1 MSRDPVNVIG
11 HPRCGVIRWSS
22 STIIYL
28 SGFNKRNSS
37 TPHLTAKRELVYF
50 FKSIGMKLLT
60 AWLRSIQ
67 ENLIALFRVSE
78 FSFQINFQS
87 KYGDLEKNI
96 RITNWIELLNLAV
109 KWSCVVANTIIENYF
124 VKISIYCKEI
134 FNKLRH
140 YVTFKLKLWRPQ
152 SVTLSTII
160 IRHGAGKVNAWT

>member
-11 HPRCGVIRWSS
+11 HPRCDVIRWSS

-109 KWSCVVANTIIENYF
+109 KWSCVVANTIIENHF
-124 VKISIYCKEI
+124 VKISIYSKEI

-152 SVTLSTII
+152 SATLSTII